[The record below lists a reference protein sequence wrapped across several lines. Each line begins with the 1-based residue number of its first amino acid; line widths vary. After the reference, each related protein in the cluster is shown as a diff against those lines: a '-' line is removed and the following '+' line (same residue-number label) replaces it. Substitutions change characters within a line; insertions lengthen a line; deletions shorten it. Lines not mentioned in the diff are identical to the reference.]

1 MPINA
6 RKIPFR
12 LSRPQKARQRKRLRL
27 VDAVVATLDSALQ
40 KKGQTMKELERWKE
54 EMPKEEEM
62 GARDKYW
69 FFDRKVR
76 GYRKGVH
83 SKFFFFF
90 LSLLVRAPFSIKM
103 RRRSI

>member
-1 MPINA
+1 
-6 RKIPFR
+6 
-12 LSRPQKARQRKRLRL
+12 
-27 VDAVVATLDSALQ
+27 
-40 KKGQTMKELERWKE
+40 MKELERWKE

-83 SKFFFFF
+83 SKFF
-90 LSLLVRAPFSIKM
+90 LSVLVVAHRFIAMRWRWMKRESEKKGARIDLARYLCGKM
-103 RRRSI
+103 GKAKASLMRD

>member
-1 MPINA
+1 M
-6 RKIPFR
+6 
-12 LSRPQKARQRKRLRL
+12 
-27 VDAVVATLDSALQ
+27 ATLDSALQ

-83 SKFFFFF
+83 SKFCLFPYF
-90 LSLLVRAPFSIKM
+90 SRRAPFFYQDEIGGG
-103 RRRSI
+103 

>member
-1 MPINA
+1 
-6 RKIPFR
+6 
-12 LSRPQKARQRKRLRL
+12 
-27 VDAVVATLDSALQ
+27 
-40 KKGQTMKELERWKE
+40 MKELERWKE

-83 SKFFFFF
+83 SKFFSFCT
-90 LSLLVRAPFSIKM
+90 RRGAPFYRNEMEVDEEREREKKGAWIDLA
-103 RRRSI
+103 R

>member
-1 MPINA
+1 
-6 RKIPFR
+6 
-12 LSRPQKARQRKRLRL
+12 
-27 VDAVVATLDSALQ
+27 
-40 KKGQTMKELERWKE
+40 MKELERWKE

-83 SKFFFFF
+83 SK
-90 LSLLVRAPFSIKM
+90 SFSPPYFPVGQPP
-103 RRRSI
+103 SH

>member
-1 MPINA
+1 M
-6 RKIPFR
+6 
-12 LSRPQKARQRKRLRL
+12 
-27 VDAVVATLDSALQ
+27 ATLDSALQ

-54 EMPKEEEM
+54 EMPKEDEM

-83 SKFFFFF
+83 SKFY
-90 LSLLVRAPFSIKM
+90 LSLLLVVRHYIKM
-103 RRRSI
+103 RRSSIGGVR

>member
-1 MPINA
+1 
-6 RKIPFR
+6 
-12 LSRPQKARQRKRLRL
+12 
-27 VDAVVATLDSALQ
+27 
-40 KKGQTMKELERWKE
+40 MKELERWKE

-83 SKFFFFF
+83 SKFFSF
-90 LSLLVRAPFSIKM
+90 SLLSRRAGRPLYIKL
-103 RRRSI
+103 SWWWVE

>member
-1 MPINA
+1 
-6 RKIPFR
+6 
-12 LSRPQKARQRKRLRL
+12 
-27 VDAVVATLDSALQ
+27 
-40 KKGQTMKELERWKE
+40 MKELERWKE

-83 SKFFFFF
+83 SKFFLPLLSRRAAAF
-90 LSLLVRAPFSIKM
+90 LLR
-103 RRRSI
+103 